1 MAAITAFNY
10 DRRRTAGAELDFG
23 HYDRQLIERINQL
36 SLESY
41 GVEVFSGPREDQ
53 RLRTLEPDSGAR
65 FVADVNMDAYQPH
78 ARLRERNRKL
88 HLKRPAATQV
98 DDEPPPDGEPPP
110 DVEPPNVGEP
120 DVGDSGASATMDT
133 TVEPTALTTHD
144 GAAAADSGAKSAFAT
159 LMAAQKPT
167 NSFGKSAKSAKAAF
181 KQVAKK
187 CACNAQCLAEFAD
200 HKRRNMAKSH
210 PGRGFK
216 HHPTCPKKQ
225 AADAVRG
232 PH

>member
-1 MAAITAFNY
+1 MK
-10 DRRRTAGAELDFG
+10 
-23 HYDRQLIERINQL
+23 
-36 SLESY
+36 S
-41 GVEVFSGPREDQ
+41 
-53 RLRTLEPDSGAR
+53 DS
-65 FVADVNMDAYQPH
+65 
-78 ARLRERNRKL
+78 
-88 HLKRPAATQV
+88 
-98 DDEPPPDGEPPP
+98 
-110 DVEPPNVGEP
+110 
-120 DVGDSGASATMDT
+120 
-133 TVEPTALTTHD
+133 
-144 GAAAADSGAKSAFAT
+144 AADSGAKSAFAT

-167 NSFGKSAKSAKAAF
+167 TSFGKSAKSAKAAF